1 MNPHRYDAVIVGAR
15 CAGAATAMLLARSGL
30 KVMAIDR
37 GDYASDTLS
46 THALMRGGVLQL
58 HRWGVLDDIRNA
70 GTPPIRSATFHYR
83 GDELAI
89 PIAERYGVDALFAPR
104 RMLLDRVL
112 VDRAREAGAEVH
124 YRLRVVDLLYSPRR
138 QVTGVVVVDPDG
150 QSQRIMADLVIGAD
164 GVRSTV
170 ARLVDVEP
178 YRLGRHASGVIYAYW
193 PGVELDGYHWYWGD
207 GVAAG
212 AIPTNNGMTCV
223 FAAIPAVRFRAAV
236 QAGVETAYGRLLAH
250 AAPQLSDRLAGSEV
264 CQTGLT
270 HLRPGQPSQPGLT
283 QRAEPT
289 GFHSFS
295 GQTGIMRHSWG
306 PGWALVGDA
315 GCFRDPLTAHGITD
329 ALRDAELLADAVV
342 DGSMDAF
349 AEYQRARDAAATALF
364 ELSDQVASFTWDMA
378 AIQRLNEELAK
389 QMTAEVKTIAARGIW
404 RGAAIAG

>member
-30 KVMAIDR
+30 KVIAIDR

-112 VDRAREAGAEVH
+112 VDRAREAGAQVH

-223 FAAIPAVRFRAAV
+223 FAAIPAVRFRTAV
-236 QAGVETAYGRLLAH
+236 QAGVEPAYRRLLAH
-250 AAPQLSDRLAGSEV
+250 VAPQLYEK
-264 CQTGLT
+264 
-270 HLRPGQPSQPGLT
+270 LRH
-283 QRAEPT
+283 EPV
-289 GFHSFS
+289 GIHSFS

-378 AIQRLNEELAK
+378 AIQRLNEALAK
-389 QMTAEVKTIAARGIW
+389 QMSVEVKTIAARGTW
-404 RGAAIAG
+404 RGAAIAR